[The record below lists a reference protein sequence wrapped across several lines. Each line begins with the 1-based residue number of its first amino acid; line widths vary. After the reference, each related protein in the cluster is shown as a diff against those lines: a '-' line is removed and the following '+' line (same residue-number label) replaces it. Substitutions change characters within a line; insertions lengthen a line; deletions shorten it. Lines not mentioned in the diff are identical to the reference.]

1 MPRDCGGQGAG
12 VVLSLLVHVALILA
26 LAFGLNWRSRLPEA
40 VEAELW
46 AAVPQVA
53 AAREVVPAPVPA
65 PKPDPKPVVVQP
77 PPRQLHDA
85 QIAIEQARRA
95 ARKIEAENK
104 RAELARKRVEVE
116 RKRAELARKRVEL
129 ERKRAELAKKRAEDD
144 SRIAAQREANLK
156 RMLGQAGATA
166 TTPGQSVRSAG
177 PSASYAARIRGRIKP
192 NIVYTAPVAGDLVTE
207 VDVRCAPDGRILSRK
222 LVKSSGI
229 DAWDQAVLRAID
241 KTEVLPRDTD
251 GTVPSLLSIEFN
263 ARDF

>member
-1 MPRDCGGQGAG
+1 MPRDSGGLGAG
-12 VVLSLLVHVALILA
+12 VALSLLVHVALILA

-95 ARKIEAENK
+95 ARKLEAEK
-104 RAELARKRVEVE
+104 MRAELE
-116 RKRAELARKRVEL
+116 RKRVEL

-251 GTVPSLLSIEFN
+251 GTVPSLLNIEFN